1 MRRVLAMAC
10 SLLLAGC
17 GGSKSGQTQLTMW
30 LVGSESQAQTVNA
43 LAEPFTKRTGIRVR
57 CEAISWGEAHSKYL
71 TAVAGG
77 VEPDIG
83 TMGLTWGIEFG
94 RLGALLDLRKEFP
107 DGVSAVQQATFPGL
121 WESVEE
127 GGQVFGIPF
136 DVSVQLLY
144 YRSDLIPQPPQTW
157 EELTGT
163 LQRLL
168 KDHRRM
174 IIDWGNLSWIG
185 YAPFLWQAGGDFY
198 NAQKTAGALTRP
210 EAVKALEFFRDLY
223 RRYDVPR
230 TSIPLEQGLR
240 TGDFPLAISG
250 NWKIISLATGAPEIA
265 DKWAVAPLPKGPS
278 GKRTAFLGGRTACI
292 FARSSHAP
300 EAWAFLQYLF
310 EPSAQRKLYED
321 GLASYDAYLPPNV
334 ASWDQLPMDP
344 KMKAILQQQAQEAK
358 GPPAV
363 IGWTETTNALE
374 SAIQSV
380 ILKDADPKAE
390 LAVANEA
397 VSRNI
402 KE

>member
-1 MRRVLAMAC
+1 MRWVLAVAC
-10 SLLLAGC
+10 GIVLQGC
-17 GGSKSGQTQLTMW
+17 GSSKPGQTQLTMW
-30 LVGSESQAQTVNA
+30 LVGSESQAKTVNA
-43 LAEPFTKRTGIRVR
+43 LAEPFTKQTGIRVN

-94 RLGALLDLRKEFP
+94 RLGALVDLRKEFS
-107 DGVSAVQQATFPGL
+107 DGVSAIQQATFPGL

-127 GGQVFGIPF
+127 GGRVFGIPF

-144 YRSDLIPQPPQTW
+144 YRNDLIPTPPQTW
-157 EELTGT
+157 DELTDT

-168 KDHRRM
+168 RDNRRM
-174 IIDWGNLSWIG
+174 IMDWGNLSWIG

-198 NAQKTAGALTRP
+198 NTRKTAGALASA
-210 EAVKALEFFRDLY
+210 EAVRALEFFRDLY
-223 RRYDVPR
+223 LRYDVPR
-230 TSIPLEQGLR
+230 TAIPLEQGLR

-265 DKWAVAPLPKGPS
+265 GKWAVAPLPKGPS
-278 GKRTAFLGGRTACI
+278 GKRTAFLGGRTVTI
-292 FARSSHAP
+292 FSRSPHQA

-310 EPSAQRKLYED
+310 EPPAQMKLYQD

-334 ASWDQLPMDP
+334 ASWEALPMEP
-344 KMKAILQQQAQEAK
+344 RMKAIVQQQAQEAK

-363 IGWTETTNALE
+363 IGWTETTHALE

-380 ILKDADPKAE
+380 ILNNAAPRAE
-390 LAVANEA
+390 LAAANEA
-397 VSRNI
+397 MSRNI